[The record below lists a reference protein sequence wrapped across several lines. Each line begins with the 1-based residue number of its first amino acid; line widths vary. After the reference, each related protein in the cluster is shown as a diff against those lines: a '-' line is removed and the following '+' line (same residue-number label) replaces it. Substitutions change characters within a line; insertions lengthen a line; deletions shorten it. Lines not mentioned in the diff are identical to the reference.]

1 VSRNVENGDIPEFLS
16 GGGEMGARM
25 RAHDWSATP
34 LGVPETWPQS
44 LRTVV
49 RILLTSRYQMWM
61 GWGDTLSF
69 FYNDAYRPTLG
80 VKHAWALGA
89 SAREVWKEIWPDI
102 GPRIEHVLKTGEA
115 TWDEGLLLFLERSGY
130 SEETYHTFSYS
141 PLSDD
146 RGSIVGMLCVV
157 TEETERIIGER
168 RLSSLRELASE
179 IAGKNTNAE
188 VLAAAERS
196 LSANLKDLP
205 FTLIYQFESDG
216 VARLACATG
225 VEPGHPIAPALIS
238 ASDRGM
244 PWPVG
249 ELLIEPS
256 IRTIDDLEERFDR
269 LPAGAWP
276 RAPRQAVVAT
286 MARQGQHRPAG
297 FLVAGINPFRRL
309 DGAYLGF
316 INLVAGQI
324 AAGLANARAYEEER
338 RRAEALAEID
348 RAKTTFFSNVSHEF
362 RTPLTLMLSPL
373 EEVLALPEVDL
384 GPDSRKLLSV
394 AHRNGIRLLKLV
406 NTLLDFSRIEAGRVT
421 ASFEATDLADY
432 TAELASNFR
441 SALDKA
447 GLRLVI
453 DAAQLPQ
460 PVYVDR
466 DMWEKIVL
474 NLLSNAFKFTFAG
487 EIGITVN
494 VASDGGHAE
503 VSVHDTGTGIPP
515 GELPHLFERFRRV
528 DGARG
533 RSYEGSGIGLALVQE
548 LVKLHGGEIGVRS
561 ELGRGSRFTIALPFG
576 TAHLSRDRLGGP
588 RPQVSTRMRAQA
600 YVDEAMGWLD
610 GNVASDRPQAS
621 SAEDLVAEARDG
633 AMGKEVVLL
642 ADDNNDMRDYVR
654 RLLAE
659 RYQVEAVSDGQAAL
673 EAAWRRPP
681 DLILSDVMMP
691 GLDGFS
697 LLQALRN
704 DPKLRDVPVIL
715 LSARAG
721 EEAKVEGLDA
731 GANDYLTKPFSARE
745 LLARVRA
752 NIDMATLRRE
762 ALRIENELRLQAQ
775 MAQER
780 AESILASIND
790 GLVVLDADWR
800 FTYANAAAER
810 ILSCAAADLIGKTHW
825 EAYPATVGTALEANY
840 SRAMKERISVAFEN
854 YYEPWKRWF
863 DLRVYPARDG
873 GLSIYFQDATER
885 KRSEEALHRLNE
897 TLERQVIER
906 TAQLQEK
913 EARLRTIFETSYA
926 YQGLLALDG
935 TLLDANAT
943 SLSGIGAKL
952 EDVIGLPFWE
962 TPWFSGTPGMPAM
975 VRTAIAEVAR
985 GEVGRQEIHVNLP
998 VGGWRWFDFQMRP
1011 VRDEQG
1017 AVVAIVPEAVEVT
1030 ERRAAEEAVRHS
1042 QKMEAIGQLTGGVA
1056 HDFNNLLTIIRSS
1069 SDLLR
1074 RRDLPPERWRRYVDA
1089 ISDTADRAAK
1099 LTNQLLI
1106 FSRRHPM
1113 NREVFDIASQLESVT
1128 DMLQTVLGSR
1138 IGLTLDIAERALAVE
1153 ADANQFETAV
1163 VNLAANARDAMEGHG
1178 SLTVRLARS
1187 PGPAPTATKI
1197 ATAEFVTVAVIDS
1210 GCGIPPDQIDRIFE
1224 PFFTTKE
1231 VGRGTGLGLSQ
1242 VYGFVQQSGGK
1253 VTVESAVGVGTT
1265 ITLYLPLSSKPIQP
1279 SKDGLVASAVSL
1291 ARGQVLV
1298 VEDNAE
1304 VGEFSSQLLRD
1315 LGYQTVLASNAE
1327 EALQL
1332 IDKEPERFDVVFSD
1346 VVMPGLDGVTLGRH
1360 IRRHFPRIPFV
1371 LTSGFSHVL
1380 NGDGNH
1386 GFDLLQKPYSV
1397 EDLSRV
1403 LRRALAERVAR

>member
-1 VSRNVENGDIPEFLS
+1 
-16 GGGEMGARM
+16 
-25 RAHDWSATP
+25 
-34 LGVPETWPQS
+34 
-44 LRTVV
+44 
-49 RILLTSRYQMWM
+49 
-61 GWGDTLSF
+61 
-69 FYNDAYRPTLG
+69 
-80 VKHAWALGA
+80 
-89 SAREVWKEIWPDI
+89 
-102 GPRIEHVLKTGEA
+102 
-115 TWDEGLLLFLERSGY
+115 
-130 SEETYHTFSYS
+130 
-141 PLSDD
+141 
-146 RGSIVGMLCVV
+146 
-157 TEETERIIGER
+157 
-168 RLSSLRELASE
+168 
-179 IAGKNTNAE
+179 
-188 VLAAAERS
+188 
-196 LSANLKDLP
+196 
-205 FTLIYQFESDG
+205 
-216 VARLACATG
+216 
-225 VEPGHPIAPALIS
+225 
-238 ASDRGM
+238 
-244 PWPVG
+244 
-249 ELLIEPS
+249 
-256 IRTIDDLEERFDR
+256 
-269 LPAGAWP
+269 
-276 RAPRQAVVAT
+276 
-286 MARQGQHRPAG
+286 
-297 FLVAGINPFRRL
+297 
-309 DGAYLGF
+309 
-316 INLVAGQI
+316 
-324 AAGLANARAYEEER
+324 
-338 RRAEALAEID
+338 
-348 RAKTTFFSNVSHEF
+348 
-362 RTPLTLMLSPL
+362 
-373 EEVLALPEVDL
+373 
-384 GPDSRKLLSV
+384 
-394 AHRNGIRLLKLV
+394 
-406 NTLLDFSRIEAGRVT
+406 
-421 ASFEATDLADY
+421 
-432 TAELASNFR
+432 
-441 SALDKA
+441 
-447 GLRLVI
+447 
-453 DAAQLPQ
+453 
-460 PVYVDR
+460 
-466 DMWEKIVL
+466 
-474 NLLSNAFKFTFAG
+474 
-487 EIGITVN
+487 
-494 VASDGGHAE
+494 
-503 VSVHDTGTGIPP
+503 
-515 GELPHLFERFRRV
+515 
-528 DGARG
+528 
-533 RSYEGSGIGLALVQE
+533 
-548 LVKLHGGEIGVRS
+548 
-561 ELGRGSRFTIALPFG
+561 
-576 TAHLSRDRLGGP
+576 
-588 RPQVSTRMRAQA
+588 
-600 YVDEAMGWLD
+600 
-610 GNVASDRPQAS
+610 
-621 SAEDLVAEARDG
+621 
-633 AMGKEVVLL
+633 
-642 ADDNNDMRDYVR
+642 MRDYVR

-810 ILSCAAADLIGKTHW
+810 MLSCSAADLIGKNHW

-840 SRAMKERISVAFEN
+840 RRAMKERISVAFEN

-975 VRTAIAEVAR
+975 VRAAIAEVAR
-985 GEVGRQEIHVNLP
+985 GEVARQEIHVNLP

-1138 IGLTLDIAERALAVE
+1138 IALTLDIAERPLAVE
-1153 ADANQFETAV
+1153 ADANQFETV
-1163 VNLAANARDAMEGHG
+1163 MVNLAANARDAMEGHG

-1187 PGPAPTATKI
+1187 PGAAPTATKA
-1197 ATAEFVTVAVIDS
+1197 ATGEFVTVAVIDS

-1253 VTVESAVGVGTT
+1253 VTVDSAVGVGTT
-1265 ITLYLPLSSKPIQP
+1265 ITLHLPLSSKPIQP
-1279 SKDGLVASAVSL
+1279 SKDGLVTSAVSQ

-1346 VVMPGLDGVTLGRH
+1346 VVMPGLDGVALGQH
-1360 IRRHFPRIPFV
+1360 IRRRFPRIPFV

>member
-1 VSRNVENGDIPEFLS
+1 MGLAVKGPLGVKNGEDGDIPEFLS

-34 LGVPETWPQS
+34 LGAPETWPQS

-61 GWGDTLSF
+61 GWGEELSF

-168 RLSSLRELASE
+168 RLSGLRELASE
-179 IAGKNTNAE
+179 IAGKNTSAE
-188 VLAAAERS
+188 VLAAAERA
-196 LSANLKDLP
+196 LSANLRDLP
-205 FTLIYQFESDG
+205 FTLIYQFDSDG
-216 VARLACATG
+216 TARLAFATG
-225 VEPGHPIAPALIS
+225 VEPDGPIAPALIT
-238 ASDRGM
+238 AADREM

-249 ELLIEPS
+249 ELLSGPS
-256 IRTIDDLEERFDR
+256 IQTIDNLEQRFDR

-276 RAPRQAVVAT
+276 KAPRQAVVAT
-286 MARQGQHRPAG
+286 MARQGQHSPAG

-309 DGAYLGF
+309 DVAYLGF

-324 AAGLANARAYEEER
+324 AAGLANAQAYEEER

-373 EEVLALPEVDL
+373 EEVLALPETDL
-384 GPDSRKLLSV
+384 GPDNRKLVWV

-447 GLRLVI
+447 GLRLTI
-453 DAAQLPQ
+453 NAAQLPQ

-494 VASDGGHAE
+494 VSSDGGHAE

-515 GELPHLFERFRRV
+515 AELPHLLKRFRRV
-528 DGARG
+528 EGARG
-533 RSYEGSGIGLALVQE
+533 RSFEGSGIGLALVQE

-561 ELGRGSRFTIALPFG
+561 ELGRGSTFTITLPFG
-576 TAHLSRDRLGGP
+576 TAHLPQDRLGGK

-610 GNVASDRPQAS
+610 GNVASDLPQAS
-621 SAEDLVAEARDG
+621 SADDLGHEARDG
-633 AMGKEVVLL
+633 ATGKEVVLL

-659 RYQVEAVSDGQAAL
+659 RYQVEAVSDGHAAL
-673 EAAWRRPP
+673 EAAWRRRP

-691 GLDGFS
+691 GLDGFG

-704 DPKLRDVPVIL
+704 DPKLHDVPVIL

-721 EEAKVEGLDA
+721 EEAKVEGLEA
-731 GANDYLTKPFSARE
+731 GANDYLSKPFSARE

-752 NIDMATLRRE
+752 NLELARVRSEATA
-762 ALRIENELRLQAQ
+762 ALRELNESLAQ
-775 MAQER
+775 RVEAEVGER
-780 AESILASIND
+780 
-790 GLVVLDADWR
+790 
-800 FTYANAAAER
+800 
-810 ILSCAAADLIGKTHW
+810 
-825 EAYPATVGTALEANY
+825 
-840 SRAMKERISVAFEN
+840 MKA
-854 YYEPWKRWF
+854 
-863 DLRVYPARDG
+863 
-873 GLSIYFQDATER
+873 
-885 KRSEEALHRLNE
+885 EEALH
-897 TLERQVIER
+897 Q
-906 TAQLQEK
+906 A
-913 EARLRTIFETSYA
+913 
-926 YQGLLALDG
+926 
-935 TLLDANAT
+935 
-943 SLSGIGAKL
+943 
-952 EDVIGLPFWE
+952 
-962 TPWFSGTPGMPAM
+962 
-975 VRTAIAEVAR
+975 
-985 GEVGRQEIHVNLP
+985 
-998 VGGWRWFDFQMRP
+998 
-1011 VRDEQG
+1011 
-1017 AVVAIVPEAVEVT
+1017 
-1030 ERRAAEEAVRHS
+1030 
-1042 QKMEAIGQLTGGVA
+1042 QKMEAIGHLTGGIA

-1069 SDLLR
+1069 ADLLR
-1074 RRDLPPERWRRYVDA
+1074 RRDLPPDRWRRYVDA

-1113 NREVFDIASQLESVT
+1113 NREVFDIAHRLQSIT
-1128 DMLQTVLGSR
+1128 DMLRTALGSR
-1138 IGLTLDIAERALAVE
+1138 IAFTLDIAEQPLVVE
-1153 ADANQFETAV
+1153 ADANQFETAM
-1163 VNLAANARDAMEGHG
+1163 VNLVANARDAMEGHG
-1178 SLTVRLARS
+1178 SLTVRLAGS
-1187 PGPAPTATKI
+1187 PGAAPTATKA
-1197 ATAEFVTVAVIDS
+1197 ATGAFVTVAVIDS

-1242 VYGFVQQSGGK
+1242 VYGFVQQSGGN
-1253 VTVESAVGVGTT
+1253 VTVDSAVGVGTT
-1265 ITLYLPLSSKPIQP
+1265 ITLHLPLSSKPIQP
-1279 SKDGLVASAVSL
+1279 SKEGPVTSAISS

-1298 VEDNAE
+1298 VEDNAQ

-1332 IDKEPERFDVVFSD
+1332 IDKEPGRFDVVFSD
-1346 VVMPGLDGVTLGRH
+1346 VVMPGLDGLALGQH
-1360 IRRHFPRIPFV
+1360 IRRRFPRISFV

-1403 LRRALAERVAR
+1403 LRRALAERAAR

>member
-1 VSRNVENGDIPEFLS
+1 
-16 GGGEMGARM
+16 M

-34 LGVPETWPQS
+34 LGAPETWPQS

-61 GWGDTLSF
+61 AWGEELSF
-69 FYNDAYRPTLG
+69 FCNDAYLPTLG
-80 VKHAWALGA
+80 VKHSWALGT
-89 SAREVWKEIWPDI
+89 SAREVWKEIWSDI
-102 GPRIEHVLKTGEA
+102 GPRIERVLKTGES

-146 RGSIVGMLCVV
+146 HGSIVGMLCVV

-179 IAGKNTNAE
+179 IAGKNTSAE
-188 VLAAAERS
+188 VLAAAARS
-196 LSANLKDLP
+196 LSGNFRDLP
-205 FTLIYQFESDG
+205 FTLIYQFDADG
-216 VARLACATG
+216 DARLACATG
-225 VEPGHPIAPALIS
+225 VEPGQPIAPALMAPTETDS
-238 ASDRGM
+238 TM
-244 PWPVG
+244 PWPVA
-249 ELLIEPS
+249 ELLSDPS
-256 IRTIDDLEERFDR
+256 PRTIDDLAQRFDR
-269 LPAGAWP
+269 VPSGAWP
-276 RAPRQAVVAT
+276 RPPRQAVVTT
-286 MARQGQHRPAG
+286 MVRQGQHKPAG
-297 FLVAGINPFRRL
+297 FVVAGINPFRRL

-324 AAGLANARAYEEER
+324 AAGLANAQAYEEER

-373 EEVLALPEVDL
+373 EDVLAQPEVNLD
-384 GPDSRKLLSV
+384 PDNRKLVSV

-421 ASFEATDLADY
+421 ASFEEIDLADY
-432 TAELASNFR
+432 TADLASNFR

-447 GLRLVI
+447 GLHLAI
-453 DAAQLPQ
+453 DATELPE

-487 EIGITVN
+487 EIGVTIN
-494 VASDGGHAE
+494 AAPDGSHAE
-503 VSVHDTGTGIPP
+503 VSVRDTGTGIPSE
-515 GELPHLFERFRRV
+515 ELPHLFERFRRV
-528 DGARG
+528 EGARG

-548 LVKLHGGEIGVRS
+548 LVKLHGGEIDVRS
-561 ELGRGSRFTIALPFG
+561 ELGRGSTFTITLPFG
-576 TAHLSRDRLGGP
+576 TAHLPKDRIGGP
-588 RPQVSTRMRAQA
+588 RSQASSRIRAQA
-600 YVDEAMGWLD
+600 YVEEAIGWLD
-610 GNVASDRPQAS
+610 GDVSTDVPQAS
-621 SAEDLVAEARDG
+621 SAEDLGYESLAAG
-633 AMGKEVVLL
+633 SAKELVLL

-659 RYQVEAVSDGQAAL
+659 RYQVETVSDGQAAL

-691 GLDGFS
+691 RLDGFG
-697 LLQALRN
+697 LLQAVRN
-704 DPKLRDVPVIL
+704 DSKLRDVPVIL

-721 EEAKVEGLDA
+721 EEAKVEGLEA
-731 GANDYLTKPFSARE
+731 GANDYLSKPFSARE

-762 ALRIENELRLQAQ
+762 ALRTENELRLQAQ

-780 AESILASIND
+780 AESILTSIND
-790 GLVVLDADWR
+790 GLLVLNSDWR

-810 ILSCAAADLIGKTHW
+810 MLSSSAADLIGKNHW
-825 EAYPATVGTALEANY
+825 EQYPAAIGTVLETNY
-840 SRAMKERISVAFEN
+840 RRAMKERISIAFEN
-854 YYEPWKRWF
+854 YYEPYKRWF

-885 KRSEEALHRLNE
+885 KRSEKALHSLNE
-897 TLERQVIER
+897 SLERQVIER

-913 EARLRTIFETSYA
+913 EARLRTIFQTSYA

-952 EDVIGLPFWE
+952 EDVVGQPFWD
-962 TPWFSGTPGMPAM
+962 TPWFSGTPGMSAM
-975 VRTAIAEVAR
+975 VRQAITEVAR
-985 GEVGRQEIHVNLP
+985 GEVARQEIHVNLP

-1011 VRDEQG
+1011 VRDAEG

-1030 ERRAAEEAVRHS
+1030 ERRAAEEAVRQS

-1069 SDLLR
+1069 ADLLR

-1113 NREVFDIASQLESVT
+1113 NREVFDVARQLESVT
-1128 DMLQTVLGSR
+1128 DMLRTVLGSR
-1138 IGLTLDIAERALAVE
+1138 IAFHLEVVERTLPVE
-1153 ADANQFETAV
+1153 ADANQFETAM
-1163 VNLAANARDAMEGHG
+1163 VNLVANARDAMEGQG
-1178 SLTVRLARS
+1178 SLTVSLSRS
-1187 PGPAPTATKI
+1187 PGAASASKAATR
-1197 ATAEFVTVAVIDS
+1197 EFVKVAVIDT
-1210 GCGIPPDQIDRIFE
+1210 GCGIPKDQIDRIFE

-1253 VTVESAVGVGTT
+1253 VTVDSAVGTGTT
-1265 ITLYLPLSSKPIQP
+1265 ITLHLPLSSKPIQP
-1279 SKDGLVASAVSL
+1279 PKDGPLASAISQ
-1291 ARGQVLV
+1291 ARGRVLV
-1298 VEDNAE
+1298 VEDNAQ

-1315 LGYQTVLASNAE
+1315 LGYETVLASNAE

-1346 VVMPGLDGVTLGRH
+1346 VVMPGLDGVALGQN
-1360 IRRHFPRIPFV
+1360 IRRRFPRIPFV

-1380 NGDGNH
+1380 NGDVNH

-1397 EDLSRV
+1397 EDLSKV

>member
-1 VSRNVENGDIPEFLS
+1 VSWNGENGDIPEFLS

-34 LGVPETWPQS
+34 LGAPQTWPQS

-61 GWGDTLSF
+61 GWGDALSF

-80 VKHAWALGA
+80 VKHTRALGA

-146 RGSIVGMLCVV
+146 RGAIVGMLCVV

-179 IAGKNTNAE
+179 IAGKNTSAE
-188 VLAAAERS
+188 VLAAAEHS

-205 FTLIYQFESDG
+205 FTLIYQFDSDG
-216 VARLACATG
+216 TAHLACATG
-225 VEPGHPIAPALIS
+225 VESGHQIAPHLLTATDS
-238 ASDRGM
+238 AM
-244 PWPVG
+244 AWPVDQ
-249 ELLIEPS
+249 LLIDPS
-256 IRTIDDLEERFDR
+256 IRTIDDLERHFDH

-276 RAPRQAVVAT
+276 RAPRQAVVAP

-316 INLVAGQI
+316 ITLVAGQI
-324 AAGLANARAYEEER
+324 AAGLANAQAYEEER
-338 RRAEALAEID
+338 KRAEALAEID

-362 RTPLTLMLSPL
+362 RTPLTLMLGPL
-373 EEVLALPEVDL
+373 EEVLTLPDVDL
-384 GPDSRKLLSV
+384 NPDSRELVSV

-406 NTLLDFSRIEAGRVT
+406 NTLLDFARIEAGRVT
-421 ASFEATDLADY
+421 ANFEATDLGDY

-447 GLRLVI
+447 GLRLAI

-487 EIGITVN
+487 EIGVTIKVS
-494 VASDGGHAE
+494 SDGSHAE
-503 VSVHDTGTGIPP
+503 VSVRDTGTGIPP

-528 DGARG
+528 EGARG
-533 RSYEGSGIGLALVQE
+533 RSFEGSGIGLALVQE
-548 LVKLHGGEIGVRS
+548 LVKLHGGEIVVRS
-561 ELGRGSRFTIALPFG
+561 ELDRGSTFTIALPFG
-576 TAHLSRDRLGGP
+576 TAHLPRDRLGGP
-588 RPQVSTRMRAQA
+588 RPDVSTRTRAQA
-600 YVDEAMGWLD
+600 YIDEAMGWLD
-610 GNVASDRPQAS
+610 GNAASDLPQAS
-621 SAEDLVAEARDG
+621 SAEDLGHEDRD
-633 AMGKEVVLL
+633 AATGKELVLL

-659 RYQVEAVSDGQAAL
+659 RYQVEAVSDGKAAL
-673 EAAWRRPP
+673 EAAWRRRP

-691 GLDGFS
+691 GLDGFG

-704 DPKLRDVPVIL
+704 DPKLSDVPVIL

-721 EEAKVEGLDA
+721 EEAKVEGLEA
-731 GANDYLTKPFSARE
+731 GANDYLSKPFSARE
-745 LLARVRA
+745 LLARVRTNLELA
-752 NIDMATLRRE
+752 RIRSEAAAELRELNESLVQRVEAEVGERMKAEE
-762 ALRIENELRLQAQ
+762 ALRQA
-775 MAQER
+775 
-780 AESILASIND
+780 
-790 GLVVLDADWR
+790 
-800 FTYANAAAER
+800 
-810 ILSCAAADLIGKTHW
+810 
-825 EAYPATVGTALEANY
+825 
-840 SRAMKERISVAFEN
+840 
-854 YYEPWKRWF
+854 
-863 DLRVYPARDG
+863 
-873 GLSIYFQDATER
+873 
-885 KRSEEALHRLNE
+885 
-897 TLERQVIER
+897 
-906 TAQLQEK
+906 
-913 EARLRTIFETSYA
+913 
-926 YQGLLALDG
+926 
-935 TLLDANAT
+935 
-943 SLSGIGAKL
+943 
-952 EDVIGLPFWE
+952 
-962 TPWFSGTPGMPAM
+962 
-975 VRTAIAEVAR
+975 
-985 GEVGRQEIHVNLP
+985 
-998 VGGWRWFDFQMRP
+998 
-1011 VRDEQG
+1011 
-1017 AVVAIVPEAVEVT
+1017 
-1030 ERRAAEEAVRHS
+1030 
-1042 QKMEAIGQLTGGVA
+1042 QKMEAIGHLTGGIA

-1069 SDLLR
+1069 ADLLR
-1074 RRDLPPERWRRYVDA
+1074 RRELPPERWRRYVDA

-1113 NREVFDIASQLESVT
+1113 KREVFDIASRLASVT
-1128 DMLQTVLGSR
+1128 DMLQPVLGSR
-1138 IGLTLDIAERALAVE
+1138 IALKLDIAERPLAIE
-1153 ADANQFETAV
+1153 ADANQFETAM

-1187 PGPAPTATKI
+1187 PSAAPTATKA
-1197 ATAEFVTVAVIDS
+1197 ATGKFVTVAVIDS
-1210 GCGIPPDQIDRIFE
+1210 GCGIPPDQIDKIFE

-1242 VYGFVQQSGGK
+1242 VYGFIQQSGGK
-1253 VTVESAVGVGTT
+1253 VTVDSAVGVGTT
-1265 ITLYLPLSSKPIQP
+1265 ITLHLPLSSKPIQP
-1279 SKDGLVASAVSL
+1279 SKDGPVTSAVSQ
-1291 ARGQVLV
+1291 ARGYVLV
-1298 VEDNAE
+1298 VEDNAQ

-1315 LGYQTVLASNAE
+1315 LGYQTVLASNAD
-1327 EALQL
+1327 EALQA
-1332 IDKEPERFDVVFSD
+1332 INKEPERFDVVFSD
-1346 VVMPGLDGVTLGRH
+1346 VIMPGLDGVALGQH
-1360 IRRHFPRIPFV
+1360 IRRHYPRIPFV
-1371 LTSGFSHVL
+1371 LTSGFNHVL

-1403 LRRALAERVAR
+1403 LRRALAERVVR